1 MTKAALIKSGDKRL
15 LINEKPPEVD
25 CRVVAEDNY
34 NDILQTFKEIRT
46 WDVKRY
52 VNGSGELMPIEI
64 RKKIAEFL
72 DEHGI

>member
-1 MTKAALIKSGDKRL
+1 MTKTALIKSGDKRL

-46 WDVKRY
+46 WDIKRY
-52 VNGSGELMPIEI
+52 VNGSDGLMPIEI

>member
-15 LINEKPPEVD
+15 LINEKPPKVD